1 MGFIFSLLTI
11 CFHRHGCTIPDHE
24 NKSVIIT
31 GAGYKLGRWDRV
43 LRYGLRGFI
52 EELPSLINARR
63 RHACA
68 GYHKDG
74 HFVSSKC
81 LKYVLSRYL
90 DLVDILQYTESFMQ
104 FMLHAFISCCGLG
117 SSCCWR
123 GGFGSP
129 VWDKD
134 GQHRDL
140 SRGTVDG
147 GGASTQ
153 PTE

>member
-43 LRYGLRGFI
+43 LKYGLRGFI

-90 DLVDILQYTESFMQ
+90 DLVYCSILKVSFIIVFHAIYVACIH
-104 FMLHAFISCCGLG
+104 FMLWIRFFLLLEG
-117 SSCCWR
+117 W
-123 GGFGSP
+123 
-129 VWDKD
+129 VWKSRM
-134 GQHRDL
+134 GQRWPAQRSIKGD
-140 SRGTVDG
+140 SG
-147 GGASTQ
+147 
-153 PTE
+153 